1 VTICNYSVD
10 PEMTQQQAVRIQL
23 EAYKHVLMLLRTG
36 DPQEREG
43 IVELL
48 RNRDTLAEAMIGIE
62 QSLKR
67 ASE

>member
-67 ASE
+67 A

>member
-48 RNRDTLAEAMIGIE
+48 RRDTLAEAMIGIE

>member
-36 DPQEREG
+36 DPQECED

-62 QSLKR
+62 QSLER
-67 ASE
+67 A